1 VSATVSARPDW
12 SSVTRAVYRVRQHY
26 RYEYTGPVWDLHQ
39 RLVMIP
45 PDRHGDQRLL
55 QHDLAIRG
63 TEGDHRTMWER
74 DAFGNRVAR
83 VVANRVPVAIDF
95 EATYRVERTRPGPGA
110 AAAAPWTS
118 TAGRLDYVRPTALTA
133 PDRRLTDRAREIGR
147 RTADPQ
153 ERAEHAYE
161 WTAGAIAYQFGIT
174 GYTTPAAMALHLG
187 KGVCQDYAHILLAL
201 LRLLDIPCRYVSGQL
216 VGEGAPHAW
225 VEAII
230 EPATSLVSGPGGPGG
245 PGWPGGPGGSAAGDV
260 EIVAYD
266 PTHRRRARMDYL
278 TVAVGRDFAD
288 VSPTSG
294 IYSGPAAGRISST
307 KRAEAVEVE
316 SASGPPTEAVA

>member
-1 VSATVSARPDW
+1 MSARPDW
-12 SSVTRAVYRVRQHY
+12 SRVTRATYRARQHY

-63 TEGDHRTMWER
+63 TEGDHRMAWER

-95 EATYRVERTRPGPGA
+95 EATYRVERIWAGA
-110 AAAAPWTS
+110 GSSSPAPWAS
-118 TAGRLDYVRPTALTA
+118 AAGRLRYIRPTALTA
-133 PDRRLTDRAREIGR
+133 PDRRLIDRAEDIAR
-147 RTADPQ
+147 RSGDRY
-153 ERAEHAYE
+153 ERAERAHE
-161 WTAGAIAYQFGIT
+161 WAADAIAYQFGVT

-187 KGVCQDYAHILLAL
+187 TGVCQDYAHILLAL
-201 LRLLDIPCRYVSGQL
+201 LRLLDVPCRYVSGQL
-216 VGEGAPHAW
+216 LGEGAPHAW
-225 VEAII
+225 VEALI
-230 EPATSLVSGPGGPGG
+230 ETGANE
-245 PGWPGGPGGSAAGDV
+245 V

-288 VSPTSG
+288 ISPTSG
-294 IYSGPAAGRISST
+294 TYSGPAAGRISST
-307 KRAEAVEVE
+307 KRAEAIEIDIAP
-316 SASGPPTEAVA
+316 SSPSEAVA

>member
-1 VSATVSARPDW
+1 MSTRPDW
-12 SSVTRAVYRVRQHY
+12 SRVVRATYRVRQHY

-45 PDRHGDQRLL
+45 PDQHSDQRLL

-63 TEGDHRTMWER
+63 TEGDHRTSWER

-83 VVANRVPVAIDF
+83 VVANRVPVAVDF
-95 EATYRVERTRPGPGA
+95 EATYRLERVWTGPGVSVP
-110 AAAAPWTS
+110 APWT
-118 TAGRLDYVRPTALTA
+118 TAAGRLDYVRPTALTA
-133 PDRRLTDRAREIGR
+133 PDRRLIDQAELIARR
-147 RTADPQ
+147 SFDAF
-153 ERAEHAYE
+153 ERAELAHD

-201 LRLLDIPCRYVSGQL
+201 LRMLNVPCRYVSGQML
-216 VGEGAPHAW
+216 GEGAPHAW
-225 VEAII
+225 VEALIDT
-230 EPATSLVSGPGGPGG
+230 AVGL
-245 PGWPGGPGGSAAGDV
+245 V
-260 EIVAYD
+260 EIIAYD

-278 TVAVGRDFAD
+278 TVAVGRDYAD

-294 IYSGPAAGRISST
+294 TYSGPAAGRISST
-307 KRAEAVEVE
+307 KRAEAVEIE
-316 SASGPPTEAVA
+316 LAASGPAEAVA